1 MRLPFLL
8 LSLCLFALAR
18 LDIVSR
24 LALASLM
31 VVLVMD
37 RALAL
42 VVHY

>member
-24 LALASLM
+24 LALGSLM
-31 VVLVMD
+31 VVLVV
-37 RALAL
+37 ALAL
-42 VVHY
+42 ARVDHY